1 MKRKHK
7 LDNDYKEIFYKGT
20 ITLLTTF
27 GAGALFGKENMM
39 IAFIMVIGS
48 SILATQDL
56 KIKTLYKTIRL
67 ILLDILIVGI
77 AYIASL
83 NMWLA
88 IPINLATIFI
98 IIYLN
103 VSLYEPMTYRT
114 FLMLYVFCQYTEIT
128 LLEIPK
134 RIAMVIFTV
143 TIVVI
148 MIYIEQ
154 NKIKTLLPPQIEK
167 AFRLLYGQL
176 TLMQE
181 GNFDTDISN
190 EISYRMNELACTIYG
205 SSFRRYFTTYIGK
218 IHFYFYLNVSYFNFL
233 LEQIYKQNKNGIFE
247 EKHIGEIAELF
258 NEIQRYFHRDIKRQ
272 DVIKKLEEY
281 LDTHQP
287 EDRLTK
293 EITSTIFALRKN
305 FQELDNLSIKHTN
318 NVYDEWKHT
327 DLKQLQ
333 HKIRQQFAPKGMS
346 FNFATRMSVVL
357 TATLLIAQVLGFY
370 KFIWAIIPIMSIT
383 QPYVEDTNKR
393 RIDRLESNLIAAFAI
408 TVIIDVIQVRWIIV
422 LLLVV
427 AFYLYY
433 GYKDYYHISL
443 FMTII
448 SMCISTVNA
457 GINQLFFYR
466 VVYVTL
472 GVVIVGLI
480 SKIKPYR
487 LEDGIKELV
496 NEIETLNHILEE
508 ESIKYVQEKADLDR
522 IREAIIYSAV
532 LCQKLYLK
540 NKKYQDKEVEDLIR
554 LNTEFVVRLGY
565 SILRN

>member
-1 MKRKHK
+1 M
-7 LDNDYKEIFYKGT
+7 
-20 ITLLTTF
+20 
-27 GAGALFGKENMM
+27 
-39 IAFIMVIGS
+39 
-48 SILATQDL
+48 
-56 KIKTLYKTIRL
+56 
-67 ILLDILIVGI
+67 
-77 AYIASL
+77 
-83 NMWLA
+83 
-88 IPINLATIFI
+88 
-98 IIYLN
+98 
-103 VSLYEPMTYRT
+103 
-114 FLMLYVFCQYTEIT
+114 
-128 LLEIPK
+128 
-134 RIAMVIFTV
+134 
-143 TIVVI
+143 
-148 MIYIEQ
+148 
-154 NKIKTLLPPQIEK
+154 
-167 AFRLLYGQL
+167 
-176 TLMQE
+176 
-181 GNFDTDISN
+181 
-190 EISYRMNELACTIYG
+190 
-205 SSFRRYFTTYIGK
+205 K

>member
-48 SILATQDL
+48 SILASQDL

-190 EISYRMNELACTIYG
+190 EISYHMNELACTIYG

-383 QPYVEDTNKR
+383 QPYVEDTDKR

>member
-48 SILATQDL
+48 SILASQDL

-190 EISYRMNELACTIYG
+190 EISYHMNELACTIYG

-554 LNTEFVVRLGY
+554 LNTEFLVRLGY

>member
-48 SILATQDL
+48 SILASQDL

-190 EISYRMNELACTIYG
+190 EISYHMNELACTIYG